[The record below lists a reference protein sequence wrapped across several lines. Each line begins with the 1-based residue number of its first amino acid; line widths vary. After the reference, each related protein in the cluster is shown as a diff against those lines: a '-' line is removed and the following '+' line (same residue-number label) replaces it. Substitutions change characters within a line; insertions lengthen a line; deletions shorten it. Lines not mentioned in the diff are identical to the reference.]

1 MKSYPKYKFSG
12 IDYLGDI
19 PKDWHLWKFK
29 RLTDILTC
37 GYASTP
43 EYVDAENGVPFLS
56 AQNVKPGRI
65 VLDKFNYI
73 STELHKE
80 LTKNKQPIKND
91 VLIARVGGEGN
102 IGDAAIV
109 DLDFEFSVYVSLA
122 HVRTRK
128 NLLNKFLITKADL
141 EHKNHPICSEVYSLY
156 HDIHKP
162 VPERQGEIDSMLVTP
177 IQHL

>member
-19 PKDWHLWKFK
+19 PKDWPLWKFK

-80 LTKNKQPIKND
+80 LTKNKQPMKND

-109 DLDFEFSVYVSLA
+109 DQFV
-122 HVRTRK
+122 
-128 NLLNKFLITKADL
+128 
-141 EHKNHPICSEVYSLY
+141 
-156 HDIHKP
+156 
-162 VPERQGEIDSMLVTP
+162 
-177 IQHL
+177 